1 MFQEGKKFI
10 RYFNKGDLIK
20 KKIGEI
26 GVGGL
31 EQLKEDIEV
40 IQR

>member
-1 MFQEGKKFI
+1 MLQEGKKLI

-20 KKIGEI
+20 KKIGET

-31 EQLKEDIEV
+31 EQQKEDTEV
-40 IQR
+40 T